1 MGGSHQP
8 GCQCSTFCRVLSFL
22 SLSWNP
28 HPKAGQSSPFY
39 VDPRERCLL
48 TKEGSPTA
56 WSSIGNVCPIR
67 GFNRLFLERIGR
79 ICFSN
84 SEGRDKYAMRWLW
97 KISLKETN
105 NYGAS
110 SMLQILGQMLHKL
123 FPLIWSWTSC
133 LMMDGSNGSPFDG
146 WGNADLARRLRTD
159 PGPASA

>member
-1 MGGSHQP
+1 M
-8 GCQCSTFCRVLSFL
+8 T
-22 SLSWNP
+22 W
-28 HPKAGQSSPFY
+28 
-39 VDPRERCLL
+39 
-48 TKEGSPTA
+48 
-56 WSSIGNVCPIR
+56 GNVCEFLAQRLQHGKCPINKTFYEFYLLCLLNILYAGCQALEWPCYALGMDFGR
-67 GFNRLFLERIGR
+67 QCRLFLERIGR